1 MKKEKI
7 IDERVRSQQ
16 NKIKGEAFVIL
27 IIVLFISTI
36 IQQYILGASFKQY
49 AVEIISFTGVS
60 FYVVIRNIN
69 SGIEIYGEKRKSRKI
84 LFLNILITGI
94 IVTIINGT
102 FNYIKY
108 KEHYK
113 ENIVPFIAA
122 LLITFISATIFTTIV
137 LTFLKYLN
145 DKKQKSI
152 SKKFDEEE

>member
-1 MKKEKI
+1 MKKEKLV
-7 IDERVRSQQ
+7 DERVKSEQ

-27 IIVLFISTI
+27 MIVLFISTI

-49 AVEIISFTGVS
+49 AVEIISFTVVS

-69 SGIEIYGEKRKSRKI
+69 AGVEIYGEKRKSRKI
-84 LFLNILITGI
+84 LFLNIFITGI

-113 ENIVPFIAA
+113 ENMVPFIVT
-122 LLITFISATIFTTIV
+122 LVITFVSATIFTAIV
-137 LTFLKYLN
+137 LTFLKYIN

-152 SKKFDEEE
+152 SKKLDNED